1 MNLTTAKPPEA
12 TFSRIKLFL
21 ALSRTAHGLLDMATP
36 ALAALVWLG
45 TFPSP
50 HIILIG
56 LITTFAGYTAVYAL
70 NDVMDYRVDREKL
83 SRTQLGRPG
92 GDLDALWVRH
102 PMAQGMLSL
111 RDGILWVAGWSVV
124 ALIGAALLNP
134 VCIIIFLLGCTLEAI
149 YCVLYK
155 ITHHR
160 VIVSGGVKT
169 SGAVAAVF
177 AVDPAPDA
185 AYLLCLFLLFFFW
198 EIGGQN
204 VPNDWAD
211 MEEDRL
217 MHARTLPVRFGPDLA
232 VTLILLTLTLSAVLT
247 PILFLLSRGRFELPF
262 IAASVLAAGY
272 FLILPAR
279 QLWEVREPRP
289 AMALFN
295 RASYFPVALLVVVIL
310 QLIF

>member
-21 ALSRTAHGLLDMATP
+21 ALSRTAHGVLDMATP

-45 TFPSP
+45 TFPP
-50 HIILIG
+50 LHVIIIG

-70 NDVMDYRVDREKL
+70 NDVIDYRVDREKL
-83 SRTQLGRPG
+83 TRTQLERQG

-111 RDGILWVAGWSVV
+111 REGILWVTGWSVV

-134 VCIIIFLLGCTLEAI
+134 ACIIIFLLGCTLEAT
-149 YCVLYK
+149 YCILYK

-177 AVDPAPDA
+177 AVDAAPDA

-217 MHARTLPVRFGPDLA
+217 MNARTVPVRFGPDLS
-232 VTLILLTLTLSAVLT
+232 VTLILLTLILSTVLT
-247 PILFLLSRGRFELPF
+247 PILFVLSRGNFEFPVIL
-262 IAASVLAAGY
+262 ASVLAAGY
-272 FLILPAR
+272 LLILPAMR
-279 QLWEVREPRP
+279 LWRTRESHL

-295 RASYFPVALLVVVIL
+295 KASCFPVALLVVVIV